1 MKPPSNWTKQTADSY
16 SAPVPVPRAVAACDP
31 KRDVF
36 SDPRI
41 GDVIAVS
48 SGSRRPTKKTALK
61 VEGSVVEYSY
71 VDGRT
76 RGNSCTNLDTWER
89 YRSRAKVIHRA
100 DD

>member
-1 MKPPSNWTKQTADSY
+1 MAE
-16 SAPVPVPRAVAACDP
+16 RDP

-36 SDPRI
+36 SDPRA
-41 GDVIAVS
+41 GDIIAVS

-71 VDGRT
+71 VDGRA
-76 RGNSCTNLDTWER
+76 RGNSCTNLDTWGK

-100 DD
+100 D